1 MGQTLLRRGGIE
13 FAHNRFMIRNDDQTP
28 TPVEERPVSA
38 VPAMAV
44 LDRWSAAAWTDGCQ
58 VDRLPD
64 MQPLTVI
71 TRNHLYE
78 LFVICGAEGRVRVR
92 GGNFFPDWRE
102 ATLAGCSLGG
112 SFLKLRGVYAGFCME
127 LYVNGESIITSPVQ
141 KLTLAAID
149 GPRH

>member
-1 MGQTLLRRGGIE
+1 MGESLSRKRGIE
-13 FAHNRFMIRNDDQTP
+13 FANHGFMIRNDDRTSTTP
-28 TPVEERPVSA
+28 EERPVAA

-92 GGNFFPDWRE
+92 GGNFFPD
-102 ATLAGCSLGG
+102 
-112 SFLKLRGVYAGFCME
+112 
-127 LYVNGESIITSPVQ
+127 
-141 KLTLAAID
+141 
-149 GPRH
+149 